1 MISVDEALD
10 RIVGR
15 CPLMPSESVA
25 LTEAAGRAL
34 AADVAARRTQPPFDV
49 SAMDGY
55 AVRADDVA
63 SAPVTLRVVG
73 HAPAGDAF
81 GGTVGSG
88 EAVRIFTGGP
98 VPAGANAV
106 ILQEDTDA
114 GDGTVTVKEAGG
126 LGQHIRRAGI
136 DFHEGNVLLHAGR
149 MLTPAMIGLLA
160 AMGVPW
166 ADVRRKPRVALL
178 ATGDELVRP
187 GEPVGPHQIVSSNS
201 IALKALIE
209 RHGGIAID
217 LGIAPDDEQSL
228 RAMVAGARGADILVT
243 IGGAS
248 VGDHDLVKRVL
259 GDVGLEID
267 FWKIALRPGKPLIFG
282 RMDGALM
289 LGLPGNPVS
298 AMVCALLF
306 LVPMIRAMLGVRP
319 VELPREQALLG
330 CDLPANRERQD
341 YMRASLERGDGR
353 VMPVATP
360 FRSQDSSM
368 ISLFATAGALV
379 IRPPHA
385 PAANDGDLV
394 EILPLDG
401 I

>member
-1 MISVDEALD
+1 
-10 RIVGR
+10 
-15 CPLMPSESVA
+15 
-25 LTEAAGRAL
+25 
-34 AADVAARRTQPPFDV
+34 
-49 SAMDGY
+49 MDGY
-55 AVRADDVA
+55 AVRADDVDA
-63 SAPVTLRVVG
+63 VPVTLRVVG

-81 GGTVGSG
+81 GGTLGPG

-106 ILQEDTDA
+106 VLQEDTDA
-114 GDGTVTVKEAGG
+114 GEGSVTVKEAAGP
-126 LGQHIRRAGI
+126 GQHIRRAGI
-136 DFHEGNVLLHAGR
+136 DFHEGDILLRAGR
-149 MLTPAMIGLLA
+149 VLTPAAVGLLA

-166 ADVRRKPRVALL
+166 IDVRRKPRIALV

-187 GEPVGPHQIVSSNS
+187 GEPVGPNQIVSSNS

-209 RHGGIAID
+209 RHGGIAVD
-217 LGIAPDDEQSL
+217 LGIARDDERSL
-228 RAMVAGARGADILVT
+228 KTLVEGARGADILVT

-248 VGDHDLVKRVL
+248 VGDHDLVKKVL

-298 AMVCALLF
+298 AMVCGLLF
-306 LVPMIRAMLGVRP
+306 LVPMIRAMLDIRP

-330 CDLPANRERQD
+330 CDLPANRDRQD
-341 YMRASLERGDGR
+341 YMRADLQRGEARSL
-353 VMPVATP
+353 PVATP

-368 ISLFATAGALV
+368 ISLFANAGALV

-385 PAANDGDLV
+385 PAANDGDIV